1 MFHYSINDSFI
12 RLFKMSLELILN
24 IFSGIKSRTLF
35 KLSYNIGNDGKHL
48 IDFLLFKF
56 VIINIIKDFDR

>member
-1 MFHYSINDSFI
+1 
-12 RLFKMSLELILN
+12 MSLELILN

-35 KLSYNIGNDGKHL
+35 KLSYNIGSDGKHL

-56 VIINIIKDFDR
+56 VIINIIEDFDG